1 MTGTDRIK
9 VLELVDR
16 LERVRGRILDA
27 GEVAAD
33 ECFLLRA
40 AMDRDL
46 RDIALE
52 VARLAD
58 A

>member
-1 MTGTDRIK
+1 M
-9 VLELVDR
+9 VDR